1 MGIDL
6 LVIAGFLFILSLLSG
21 MFSAVAFQD
30 ANPRQKTSNCADH
43 FGSKVLFGFSVACSC
58 LLGYLAIGAMQ
69 QVTACSAWWFLTL
82 LLPGFVGFALLTPF
96 LLRK

>member
-6 LVIAGFLFILSLLSG
+6 LVIAGFLLFLSLLSG
-21 MFSAVAFQD
+21 MYSSVALQD
-30 ANPRQKTSNCADH
+30 ANPRQKSSNCADH
-43 FGSKVLFGFSVACSC
+43 FGSWVLFGISVACSC
-58 LLGYLAIGAMQ
+58 LLGYLAIGAIQ